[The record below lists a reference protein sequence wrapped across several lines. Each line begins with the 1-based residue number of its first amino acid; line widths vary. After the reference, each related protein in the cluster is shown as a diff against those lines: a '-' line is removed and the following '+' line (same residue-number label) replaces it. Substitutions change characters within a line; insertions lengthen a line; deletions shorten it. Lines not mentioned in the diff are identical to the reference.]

1 MKTPATVL
9 IHTMAPAAALAQESD
24 AMWHGHPRMDWHG
37 GVGMMF
43 GPIIWLIVLGLIV
56 VGVVWAIR
64 NMGRW
69 SGPSE
74 STRKSEAMDILRSR
88 YARGEIDTA
97 EFEERRQKL
106 ES

>member
-1 MKTPATVL
+1 M
-9 IHTMAPAAALAQESD
+9 
-24 AMWHGHPRMDWHG
+24 GH
-37 GVGMMF
+37 
-43 GPIIWLIVLGLIV
+43 
-56 VGVVWAIR
+56 
-64 NMGRW
+64 W